1 MMEETPKQDAEL
13 GLQNA
18 IANTVA
24 DLVEFRDNSTGW
36 HVSRTQK
43 YLKTLVGQMHED
55 GVYSDEV
62 LSWDMD
68 AILPSAQ
75 FHDVGKISIS
85 DAILNKPGKL
95 APEEFEIMKTH
106 VQRGVEAIE
115 KMERFGYFMEFLEHA
130 KTIAGTH
137 HEKWDG
143 SGYPRGLSGLGIPLL
158 GRLMAVVDVYDALTS
173 VRPYKKAFSAEESA
187 QIIINGAGT
196 HFDPAIICVFRKLID
211 EFAAIAK
218 KDI

>member
-1 MMEETPKQDAEL
+1 MKETTPQVV
-13 GLQNA
+13 GFQNV
-18 IANTVA
+18 IACTVA
-24 DLVEFRDNSTGW
+24 DLLESRDNSTGW

-43 YLKTLVGQMHED
+43 YLKALVSQLYED
-55 GVYSDEV
+55 DVYSEEI
-62 LSWDMD
+62 LSWNMD
-68 AILPSAQ
+68 AVLPSAQ
-75 FHDVGKISIS
+75 LHDVGKISIS

-115 KMERFGYFMEFLEHA
+115 KMERFGYFTDFLECA
-130 KTIAGTH
+130 KTIVVAH

-143 SGYPRGLSGLGIPLL
+143 SGYPFGLSGLKIPLL

-173 VRPYKKAFSAEESA
+173 VRPYKAAFSAEESA
-187 QIIINGAGT
+187 KIIIDGAGT
-196 HFDPAIICVFRKLID
+196 HFDPAIIGVFVKLID
-211 EFAAIAK
+211 EFAAISS